1 MDLVRSD
8 SSCCGE
14 GAIQSLTMKYA
25 KQDAS
30 EALNWRPS
38 QYWNC
43 NADYTFERYDWTQ
56 ADVTATNENSG
67 KISVDYKPFIW
78 LTARSSASYGYRTY
92 ENYNYV
98 NNVCSIQIP
107 NASHAADWY
116 AGRPATPPVR
126 KARSVMQRL
135 SAVHVRQPPTNQ
147 RPICLG
153 RSGVPAHHSV
163 AHDQI

>member
-8 SSCCGE
+8 LLCQYGRRPRPE
-14 GAIQSLTMKYA
+14 GAINTLTMKYS

-38 QYWNC
+38 QYWNW

-92 ENYNYV
+92 ENYSYV
-98 NNVCSIQIP
+98 NNVWSIQV
-107 NASHAADWY
+107 
-116 AGRPATPPVR
+116 PPVR
-126 KARSVMQRL
+126 HAAGGMR
-135 SAVHVRQPPTNQ
+135 N
-147 RPICLG
+147 
-153 RSGVPAHHSV
+153 
-163 AHDQI
+163 